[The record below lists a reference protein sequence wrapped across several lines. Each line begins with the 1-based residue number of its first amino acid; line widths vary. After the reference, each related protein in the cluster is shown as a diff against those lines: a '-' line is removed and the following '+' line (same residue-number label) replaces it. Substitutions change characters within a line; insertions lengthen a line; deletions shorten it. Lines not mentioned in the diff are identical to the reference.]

1 MGEYVEF
8 YVACNPP
15 LLPSGVSSVVAQIR
29 EQLPSKVLEVLY
41 EPDIPWFKFITDSG
55 HQAEVTALAQS
66 ILENLLE
73 AETDVIYED
82 QDGDETLAE
91 KVEPRAD
98 IDLIVDEPQVVPWS
112 LYLHRKCAGSCRYKD
127 QFPAQI
133 KELPYRAV
141 WRGLESIDKLTLT
154 DLLAAYGFLWS
165 YPGQESGLQKLEGE
179 VNCQITHNLA
189 GNLVYIG
196 SDVNPECIATAILK
210 LENLLAFHNSWVRN
224 SAHLVFTESEDTQK
238 LSFRWLTHVG
248 LDKLT
253 YVNDTFS
260 GVQREGNLLHRACV
274 RVNDANARG
283 GLEPDKIVYP
293 IASQLD
299 GPFRPVLNAFAY
311 FEYRPKQAGSGPVG
325 EVKNS
330 FPMFYTQQQHYGTSS
345 KGLARNDVLF
355 ATSQLSRPP
364 VNMMQQG
371 ASASSCVS
379 MTTTDAV
386 ASWMAGVEAAG
397 LQPSPACLPELQPP
411 ASTDSTTSLRDG
423 FLIDLGHETGSS
435 ARLSNGED
443 SASQTRQPHDSD
455 DLINLGS
462 ITQSPVAKA
471 QPRTLEAVSLL
482 DLQAP
487 PTLSYGMFAPMD
499 LLPHDGNQTH
509 SQSILSEV
517 SPRAEVHGQDLMDCV
532 GPPIHTPSL
541 MDFPPL
547 GVSGNDNDL
556 DTQDDT
562 VPVFG
567 KIENNAKSLHHTMI
581 QKASPSPT
589 WASIA
594 SQPKSQTNEDKPYFG
609 VNVVTTLLPDPPAG
623 RDKRGSQAGTA
634 LSSDK
639 KQKDSTVEKTSHNA
653 QSFGVSP
660 LQTKSGRSKLPS
672 RDAKTVPGM
681 EAEPKEDFSV
691 AVNEALENADK
702 KSRDLLKT
710 LQVTPGY
717 IQLEA
722 RFGRICV
729 DVEQSLVNL
738 GEGPTWWIDQVVER
752 LNHTDHDTSA
762 DKHIGFY
769 PILTTNGAEADLIPS
784 MCLAQGLPWT
794 LFEKQV
800 CYVISCKSKEDHSQI
815 IKNGG
820 QVVVTAKPDELSRWY
835 IEGMNIQHVA
845 KYHSSPRSHNYLTM
859 TMTQVVRKVGHAN
872 YQGTTRPVSG
882 PGKGT
887 LDRWFEAS
895 IGSTRAD
902 ELLRENIRLEFGNR
916 TAWTADQFQNE
927 NIIKTLCKPAL
938 EMVNQMDEIGQTNQ
952 NNEGPKVSR
961 RGLKILPNSNKNYMF
976 W

>member
-8 YVACNPP
+8 YVTCNPP
-15 LLPSGVSSVVAQIR
+15 LLPSGVSSVIAQIR

-41 EPDIPWFKFITDSG
+41 EPGIPWFKFITDSG

-82 QDGDETLAE
+82 QDGNETSVE
-91 KVEPRAD
+91 NVEPRVD
-98 IDLIVDEPQVVPWS
+98 IDLIADEPQVVPWS
-112 LYLHRKCAGSCRYKD
+112 LYHCRNYAGACKYKD

-165 YPGQESGLQKLEGE
+165 YPGQESGLQLLEGE

-196 SDVNPECIATAILK
+196 SDMNPECIAIAILK
-210 LENLLAFHNSWVRN
+210 LENLLTFHNSWVRN

-238 LSFRWLTHVG
+238 LSFRWLSHVG

-283 GLEPDKIVYP
+283 GPEPDKTVYP
-293 IASQLD
+293 ITSQLG
-299 GPFRPVLNAFAY
+299 GPFRPILNAFAD
-311 FEYRPKQAGSGPVG
+311 FEYRPKQAGSGPIG
-325 EVKNS
+325 EVKDS
-330 FPMFYTQQQHYGTSS
+330 FPMFYPQQQHYGTSS

-364 VNMMQQG
+364 ANMMQQG

-397 LQPSPACLPELQPP
+397 LQPSPACLLELQPP

-423 FLIDLGHETGSS
+423 YLIDLGHETGSS

-443 SASQTRQPHDSD
+443 STSQTRQLRDSD
-455 DLINLGS
+455 DLINLGR
-462 ITQSPVAKA
+462 ITQSPIARA

-482 DLQAP
+482 DSRVP
-487 PTLSYGMFAPMD
+487 PALSYGMFAPMN
-499 LLPHDGNQTH
+499 LLPPDKNQTH
-509 SQSILSEV
+509 SSSILSEV
-517 SPRAEVHGQDLMDCV
+517 SPRAEIHGQDLMDYV
-532 GPPIHTPSL
+532 GPPIYTPSL
-541 MDFPPL
+541 MDFPPPSE
-547 GVSGNDNDL
+547 SGNDNNL
-556 DTQDDT
+556 DAQDDT
-562 VPVFG
+562 VPIFG
-567 KIENNAKSLHHTMI
+567 KIESNAKRLHHTMI
-581 QKASPSPT
+581 QKAAPSQT

-594 SQPKSQTNEDKPYFG
+594 SQPKRQTNEDKPYFG
-609 VNVVTTLLPDPPAG
+609 ANVVTTLIPDSTTG
-623 RDKRGSQAGTA
+623 RDNRGGQAGTGP
-634 LSSDK
+634 SSDK
-639 KQKDSTVEKTSHNA
+639 KQKISTVEKTPHTP
-653 QSFGVSP
+653 QSFGVSA
-660 LQTKSGRSKLPS
+660 LQPKSRSNKLPS
-672 RDAKTVPGM
+672 RDAKTVPVM
-681 EAEPKEDFSV
+681 EAEPKEDFSA
-691 AVNEALENADK
+691 AVNEALENAEK
-702 KSRDLLKT
+702 KSMDILKT
-710 LQVTPGY
+710 LQVTPGH

-738 GEGPTWWIDQVVER
+738 GEGPSWWIDQVIER
-752 LNHTDHDTSA
+752 LNHTNHDTSA
-762 DKHIGFY
+762 DKHVSFY
-769 PILTTNGAEADLIPS
+769 PILTTNGAEADLVPG

-800 CYVISCKSKEDHSQI
+800 CYVISCKSKEDHSQM

-820 QVVVTAKPDELSRWY
+820 QIVITAKPDELSRWY
-835 IEGMNIQHVA
+835 IEGMNIRHIA
-845 KYHSSPRSHNYLTM
+845 KYHNSPKSRTYLTM
-859 TMTQVVRKVGHAN
+859 TMTQVVRKVGHSN

-895 IGSTRAD
+895 IGSSRAN

-916 TAWTADQFQNE
+916 TTWTTDQFKKE
-927 NIIKTLCKPAL
+927 NIIKALCKPAL

-961 RGLKILPNSNKNYMF
+961 RGLKTLPNSNKNYMF